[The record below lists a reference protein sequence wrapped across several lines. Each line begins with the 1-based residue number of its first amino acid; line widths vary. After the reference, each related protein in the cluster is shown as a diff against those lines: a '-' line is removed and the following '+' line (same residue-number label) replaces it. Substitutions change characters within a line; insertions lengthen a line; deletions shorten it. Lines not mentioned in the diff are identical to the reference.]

1 MRPFYGDIMKVNI
14 VSPEKK
20 LPLDRAF
27 VVNIVIRSFKGRRDV
42 EVHLYRPDWAPT
54 EEKEY
59 NWDLI
64 IAQSPGQVSHE
75 EIKKSR
81 HMVMELFTASER
93 DALVTYLKERY
104 SQKLVRI
111 NSTPMSFP
119 VPEGLMPLS
128 LLPENEDHGRIMFER
143 IPNYTLPFPVHGFY
157 DLSSHSPILAGDEV

>member
-1 MRPFYGDIMKVNI
+1 MKVNI
-14 VSPEKK
+14 VSPEKT

-42 EVHLYRPDWAPT
+42 EVHLYRPVWDKS

-59 NWDLI
+59 KWDLL
-64 IAQSPGQVSHE
+64 IAQSPGRIRHDE
-75 EIKKSR
+75 LNKSR
-81 HMVMELFTASER
+81 HVVMELFTVAER
-93 DALVTYLKERY
+93 DALVDYLRQRY
-104 SQKLVRI
+104 SEKIVRI

-128 LLPENEDHGRIMFER
+128 SLPENEDHGRIMFER

-157 DLSSHSPILAGDEV
+157 DLSSHSPILTGEET